1 MPVLKALLYIEE
13 LEIRAFL
20 CSALPTQ
27 YLLCCNTHCLFLRLL
42 GFGETYLQGFTH
54 KIFSL
59 SDSITNRK
67 MAKPDTARTQPPN
80 FQHGG

>member
-42 GFGETYLQGFTH
+42 GFGETFTRFH
-54 KIFSL
+54 PQNIFL
-59 SDSITNRK
+59 K
-67 MAKPDTARTQPPN
+67 
-80 FQHGG
+80 